1 MPGTLAVIAQ
11 TVSAILFAGYGLHAV
26 FSASMVAEF
35 KRYGLARFRVLTGLL
50 QVAGSLGIFGGQFY
64 HPLLVISAGG
74 LTVMMALGVMT
85 RVRIKDPLSAAFP
98 AFALAAMNLFIFLA
112 AL

>member
-1 MPGTLAVIAQ
+1 MPGTVAVISQ
-11 TVSAILFAGYGLHAV
+11 TLSAILFAGYGLHAV

-35 KRYGLARFRVLTGLL
+35 KRYGLGRFRVLTGLL
-50 QVAGSLGIFGGQFY
+50 QVAGSLGIVGGQLY

-74 LTVMMALGVMT
+74 LTVMMLVGVIT
-85 RVRIKDPLSAAFP
+85 RVRIKDPLFAAFP
-98 AFALAAMNLFIFLA
+98 AFALAALNLFIFLT